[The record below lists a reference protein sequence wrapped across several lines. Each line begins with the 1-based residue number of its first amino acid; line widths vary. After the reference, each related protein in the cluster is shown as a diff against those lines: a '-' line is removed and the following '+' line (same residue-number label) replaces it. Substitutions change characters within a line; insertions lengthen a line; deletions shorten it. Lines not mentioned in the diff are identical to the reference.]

1 MARLRTNGKKTTL
14 TIKEVHADTVDGTN
28 EIEVEVSDFEATNKI
43 LEKLGYNYK
52 NYQENKRVSYKLD
65 GVMVEID
72 SWPLIP
78 THLEIEGKNAE
89 EVYQVAEKLGYKKED
104 TTTLGITGIYE
115 QVYNINLLNIRELK
129 DKVD

>member
-1 MARLRTNGKKTTL
+1 M
-14 TIKEVHADTVDGTN
+14 DGTN